1 MNHTFVVGEQYPS
14 HRGMY
19 KVIRIEGEKMWIR
32 FDDGEE
38 VETDVKFQQRIIDN
52 LDEVGEVSDE

>member
-1 MNHTFVVGEQYPS
+1 MSHQFVVGHEYPS
-14 HRGMY
+14 HRG
-19 KVIRIEGEKMWIR
+19 KFTVLRIEGEKMWIR

-38 VETDVKFQQRIIDN
+38 VETDVKLQQRIIDN